1 MHDTWHQS
9 NLGAPDIGKMLIGP
23 LSIALEN
30 EV

>member
-9 NLGAPDIGKMLIGP
+9 NLGAPDMGKMSIGP